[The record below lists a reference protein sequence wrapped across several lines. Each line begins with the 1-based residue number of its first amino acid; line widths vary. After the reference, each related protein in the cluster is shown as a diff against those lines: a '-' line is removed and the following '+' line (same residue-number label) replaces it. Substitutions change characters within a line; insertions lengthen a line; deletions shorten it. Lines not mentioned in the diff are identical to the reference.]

1 MDREPTLVWSVSS
14 GDRFFVGAMDSS
26 EAMVLMGL
34 MEKAE
39 KHGVLDEY
47 YRQVK
52 SGKQQDEDMFSWVSS
67 EDRFDV
73 PKITPKEYWCQIFEN
88 HDTRVAIPED
98 CDRSFDLWAK
108 TRLELP
114 KYQELNVNY
123 EQCVCMALS
132 GHTRMAG
139 YLEWIKSTF
148 GHKKGDTQAYDLG
161 AFLRR
166 IRYEKPNRKFGFRRK
181 FT

>member
-1 MDREPTLVWSVSS
+1 MWSVSS
-14 GDRFFVGAMDSS
+14 GERFFVGAMDSS

-73 PKITPKEYWCQIFEN
+73 PKITPKEFWCQIL
-88 HDTRVAIPED
+88 RIMIPGLQFQKIVIAVLIYGPRQGLNSRTI
-98 CDRSFDLWAK
+98 RS
-108 TRLELP
+108 
-114 KYQELNVNY
+114 
-123 EQCVCMALS
+123 
-132 GHTRMAG
+132 
-139 YLEWIKSTF
+139 
-148 GHKKGDTQAYDLG
+148 
-161 AFLRR
+161 
-166 IRYEKPNRKFGFRRK
+166 
-181 FT
+181 

>member
-1 MDREPTLVWSVSS
+1 MWSVSS

-73 PKITPKEYWCQIFEN
+73 PKITPKEYIGVRFL
-88 HDTRVAIPED
+88 RIMIPGLQFQKIVIAVLIYGPRQGLNS
-98 CDRSFDLWAK
+98 RSI
-108 TRLELP
+108 RR
-114 KYQELNVNY
+114 
-123 EQCVCMALS
+123 CVCMALS

-148 GHKKGDTQAYDLG
+148 GHKKGDTQACDLG

>member
-1 MDREPTLVWSVSS
+1 MWSVSS
-14 GDRFFVGAMDSS
+14 GERFFVRAMDSS

-73 PKITPKEYWCQIFEN
+73 PKITPIGV
-88 HDTRVAIPED
+88 R
-98 CDRSFDLWAK
+98 
-108 TRLELP
+108 
-114 KYQELNVNY
+114 
-123 EQCVCMALS
+123 
-132 GHTRMAG
+132 
-139 YLEWIKSTF
+139 
-148 GHKKGDTQAYDLG
+148 
-161 AFLRR
+161 FLRIVIPGLQFQKIVIAVSNYGPR
-166 IRYEKPNRKFGFRRK
+166 QGLNSRSIRS
-181 FT
+181 

>member
-1 MDREPTLVWSVSS
+1 MWSVSS
-14 GDRFFVGAMDSS
+14 GERFIVRAMDSS
-26 EAMVLMGL
+26 EGMVLMGL

-88 HDTRVAIPED
+88 HDTRIAIPED
-98 CDRSFDLWAK
+98 CDRSFELWAK

-114 KYQELNVNY
+114 KYQEL
-123 EQCVCMALS
+123 ECEL
-132 GHTRMAG
+132 
-139 YLEWIKSTF
+139 
-148 GHKKGDTQAYDLG
+148 
-161 AFLRR
+161 
-166 IRYEKPNRKFGFRRK
+166 
-181 FT
+181 

>member
-1 MDREPTLVWSVSS
+1 MWSVSS
-14 GDRFFVGAMDSS
+14 GDRFFVGAM
-26 EAMVLMGL
+26 VLTGL

-88 HDTRVAIPED
+88 HTIPED

-108 TRLELP
+108 TRPELP
-114 KYQELNVNY
+114 KYQELNVNC

-166 IRYEKPNRKFGFRRK
+166 IRYEKPGFRRK

>member
-1 MDREPTLVWSVSS
+1 M
-14 GDRFFVGAMDSS
+14 
-26 EAMVLMGL
+26 
-34 MEKAE
+34 
-39 KHGVLDEY
+39 
-47 YRQVK
+47 
-52 SGKQQDEDMFSWVSS
+52 SS

-98 CDRSFDLWAK
+98 CDRKFELWAK

-114 KYQELNVNY
+114 KHQELNVNY

-139 YLEWIKSTF
+139 YL
-148 GHKKGDTQAYDLG
+148 D
-161 AFLRR
+161 
-166 IRYEKPNRKFGFRRK
+166 
-181 FT
+181 

>member
-1 MDREPTLVWSVSS
+1 MWSVSS

-98 CDRSFDLWAK
+98 CDRSFDMGQDKA
-108 TRLELP
+108 
-114 KYQELNVNY
+114 
-123 EQCVCMALS
+123 
-132 GHTRMAG
+132 
-139 YLEWIKSTF
+139 
-148 GHKKGDTQAYDLG
+148 
-161 AFLRR
+161 
-166 IRYEKPNRKFGFRRK
+166 
-181 FT
+181 

>member
-1 MDREPTLVWSVSS
+1 MWSVSS
-14 GDRFFVGAMDSS
+14 GERFFVRAMDSS

-88 HDTRVAIPED
+88 HDTRIAIPED
-98 CDRSFDLWAK
+98 CDRSFELWAK

-114 KYQELNVNY
+114 KYQELNVNNVY
-123 EQCVCMALS
+123 AWPLVVIPGWLATWSGLS
-132 GHTRMAG
+132 QRLGTR
-139 YLEWIKSTF
+139 
-148 GHKKGDTQAYDLG
+148 
-161 AFLRR
+161 RV
-166 IRYEKPNRKFGFRRK
+166 KPRHM
-181 FT
+181 T